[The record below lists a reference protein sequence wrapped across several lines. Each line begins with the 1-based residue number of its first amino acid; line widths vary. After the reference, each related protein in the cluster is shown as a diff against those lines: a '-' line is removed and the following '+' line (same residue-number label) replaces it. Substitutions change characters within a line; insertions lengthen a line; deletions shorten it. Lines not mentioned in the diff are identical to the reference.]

1 MGECGLSY
9 RDYAKINNNMKVG
22 TESYI
27 GLGVALGIVFGAV
40 FGERLFGDVGIGI
53 ALGICFGVAIGV
65 STSAFRNS
73 DK

>member
-1 MGECGLSY
+1 
-9 RDYAKINNNMKVG
+9 MKSG
-22 TESYI
+22 TRSYI
-27 GLGVALGIVFGAV
+27 GIGVALGIVFGAV
-40 FGERLFGDVGIGI
+40 FGERLLGDVGIGI